1 MKETDEVKGTYSLA
15 GKNQKL
21 MYLQNEVEKSTD
33 LGFRLDSCLEFIRHL
48 VYVLLGILF
57 MKNSRRNLC
66 LILLSVISVLLLSK
80 QLAIKS
86 IDSYLKK
93 YKWQYFT
100 LLFGF

>member
-57 MKNSRRNLC
+57 MKNSSRNLC